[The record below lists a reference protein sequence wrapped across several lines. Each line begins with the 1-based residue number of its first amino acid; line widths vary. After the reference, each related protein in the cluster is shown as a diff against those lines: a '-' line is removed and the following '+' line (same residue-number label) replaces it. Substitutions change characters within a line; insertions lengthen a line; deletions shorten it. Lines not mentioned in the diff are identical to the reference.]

1 MSEVKGSWYALV
13 ANPRQT
19 GRSASFR
26 LRFRFVRACVR
37 ASGRGEAA
45 RGRESGDVS
54 LAGPSES
61 EFRVV
66 RGAFARFFVR
76 RRVGFQRFCPK
87 SDAPLLRFCVQ
98 ACGL

>member
-1 MSEVKGSWYALV
+1 M
-13 ANPRQT
+13 
-19 GRSASFR
+19 
-26 LRFRFVRACVR
+26 R

-61 EFRVV
+61 EFRRV

-76 RRVGFQRFCPK
+76 RRVGFLFFCPTSEGTLPRFC
-87 SDAPLLRFCVQ
+87 AHAR
-98 ACGL
+98 GL